1 MIFIIP
7 IILGAAALIAG
18 GTGAVA
24 GAKGVTKIREAQ
36 KIGKEAEARY
46 EEAKQLTEEKA
57 LETQAIA
64 EEYAQLQ
71 IQVYLETVQR
81 FVDFIERIGQQ
92 VSQSDMKFLEGM
104 EGFSPEQFQEYKT
117 AALEAK
123 RFAVGGLKAAGA
135 AYAAGQGTITLVGL
149 FGTASTGTAI
159 SGLSGAAAWNA
170 TLAWL
175 GGGSLATG
183 GGGMALGSVILGGI
197 TVGPALMIGGFV
209 LRGQGEKALTKAQ
222 SYVSEANVAIAK
234 LAALQA
240 FLKQV
245 QNRIQELSGLV
256 VSINERALK
265 SLNKLESKVFVR
277 RGIFFKKTINFKPEE
292 HAESFQE
299 VLLLIKA
306 LVEILK
312 TPVLDE
318 KGEINQEVEKIR
330 FRYRNI

>member
-7 IILGAAALIAG
+7 IILGAAALITA
-18 GTGAVA
+18 GTGVVT
-24 GAKGVTKIREAQ
+24 GAKGVAKIREAQ
-36 KIGKEAEARY
+36 KKAEEAQALY
-46 EEAKQLTEEKA
+46 EEATQLTEKKFKA
-57 LETQAIA
+57 TQALA

-71 IQVYLETVQR
+71 LQVHLETVQR
-81 FVDFIERIGQQ
+81 FVDLIECIGQQ
-92 VSQSDMKFLEGM
+92 VSQSDMKFLEGL

-123 RFAVGGLKAAGA
+123 RFATGGLQAAGA

-183 GGGMALGSVILGGI
+183 GGGMALGSMILGGI
-197 TVGPALMIGGFV
+197 AVGPALMIGGFV
-209 LRGQGEKALTKAQ
+209 LRGQGEKALAEAQ

-234 LAALQA
+234 LGALQA

-256 VSINERALK
+256 VSINGRTLK

-277 RGIFFKKTINFKPEE
+277 RGFFKKTVNFKPEE

-318 KGEINQEVEKIR
+318 KGEINQEFEKIR